1 MAMGSARVICTH
13 CEFAWFGEM
22 AAHALQT
29 VGSCPRCRGALRFR
43 EEGSALSPIVEPVA
57 NVPAHHVLGVPRL

>member
-1 MAMGSARVICTH
+1 MGRARVTCTH
-13 CEFAWFGEM
+13 CEFEWFGET
-22 AAHALQT
+22 AAHALQI

-43 EEGSALSPIVEPVA
+43 EESALPPIVEAIA